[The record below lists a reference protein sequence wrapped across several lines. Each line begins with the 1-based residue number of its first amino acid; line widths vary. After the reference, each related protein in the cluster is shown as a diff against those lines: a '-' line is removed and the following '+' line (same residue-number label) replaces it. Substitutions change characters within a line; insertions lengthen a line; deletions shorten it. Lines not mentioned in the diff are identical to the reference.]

1 MFKKSIDQNIFTEV
15 MVTYWW
21 VLLPKGQPPSARE
34 GIELFSSHVIV
45 YLLIKT
51 LNNCFFLPNFN
62 LKKIFQFFHYNL
74 PMRGFN
80 KKCKDRFLDCI
91 SFLDNFNYLYKH
103 VRFLILTAAF
113 QNWRQILCNF
123 PGMNMK
129 IERWIS
135 KHFFASK
142 LTLLKIVR
150 IHFATFSMLFHMT
163 ITS

>member
-34 GIELFSSHVIV
+34 GTELFSSHVIV

-51 LNNCFFLPNFN
+51 LNNCFIT
-62 LKKIFQFFHYNL
+62 KFQFKKNSVLHYNL
-74 PMRGFN
+74 PMRVFN
-80 KKCKDRFLDCI
+80 KKCKDQFLDCI
-91 SFLDNFNYLYKH
+91 SFFDNFNYLYKH

-135 KHFFASK
+135 KHFF
-142 LTLLKIVR
+142 LHQNR
-150 IHFATFSMLFHMT
+150 PC
-163 ITS
+163 